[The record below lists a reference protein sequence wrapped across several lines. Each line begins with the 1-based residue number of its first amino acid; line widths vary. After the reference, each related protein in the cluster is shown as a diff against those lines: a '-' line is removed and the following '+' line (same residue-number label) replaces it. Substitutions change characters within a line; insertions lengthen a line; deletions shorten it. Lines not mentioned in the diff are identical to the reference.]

1 MKLIVCLDDKN
12 GFSFAGRRQSRDS
25 VQLEKMLES
34 VGNSKIFVNEYTAK
48 LFDSYPQNIS
58 VCENPF
64 QKADENSY
72 CFVENLEIPVLDFSR
87 IIIYRWNRH
96 YPSDKKLPPQ
106 ILRNKKLVL
115 STEFAGNSHE
125 KITEE
130 VYE

>member
-48 LFDSYPQNIS
+48 LFDSYPQNIA

-125 KITEE
+125 
-130 VYE
+130 